1 MHGETSLQGRMQI
14 MPAVINK
21 RILIIDDEEH
31 FVQVLSRSLTRL
43 GYDTTCAYTSEQGL
57 EAVKQDSFDWISL
70 DLRLGK
76 DSGLDLIHQLLQH
89 SPNSR
94 IVILTGFAS
103 IPTAVEAIKLG
114 AFNYLHKPATVKEL
128 LRAFEDNTE
137 EEVTIEASPMSVE
150 RLEWEH
156 IQRILHENDG
166 NVSST
171 ARALGMHRRTLQ
183 RKLQKHPSRS

>member
-1 MHGETSLQGRMQI
+1 MHPSENN
-14 MPAVINK
+14 PCK

-31 FVQVLSRSLTRL
+31 FAQVLSRSLTRL
-43 GYDTTCAYTSEQGL
+43 GHHAISANNAEQ
-57 EAVKQDSFDWISL
+57 AIAIMKQETFDWISL

-76 DSGLDLIHQLLQH
+76 DSGLNLISQLQAQ
-89 SPNSR
+89 NKEAR
-94 IVILTGFAS
+94 IVMLTGFAS

-128 LRAFEDNTE
+128 LRAFEDNTKE
-137 EEVTIEASPMSVE
+137 EIAIEASPMSVE

-156 IQRILHENDG
+156 IQRVLHENEG
-166 NVSST
+166 NISST
-171 ARALGMHRRTLQ
+171 ARVLGMHRRTLQ

>member
-1 MHGETSLQGRMQI
+1 MSAL
-14 MPAVINK
+14 AK

-31 FVQVLSRSLTRL
+31 FAQVLSRSLNRN
-43 GYDTTCAYTSEQGL
+43 GYETLYALSHITAIELT
-57 EAVKQDSFDWISL
+57 KQQAFDWISL
-70 DLRLGK
+70 DLRLGQE
-76 DSGLDLIHQLLQH
+76 SGLTLISEIKELQ
-89 SPNSR
+89 PQAR

-128 LRAFEDNTE
+128 INAFEDGSNDSE
-137 EEVTIEASPMSVE
+137 LTIEENPMSIE

-156 IQRILHENDG
+156 IHRVLHEN
-166 NVSST
+166 NNNISST

-183 RKLQKHPSRS
+183 RKLQKHPVRS

>member
-1 MHGETSLQGRMQI
+1 MGNAG
-14 MPAVINK
+14 K

-31 FVQVLSRSLTRL
+31 FAQVLNRSLSRT
-43 GYDTTCAYTSEQGL
+43 GYDTAFVTTSEDAREIAGQQ
-57 EAVKQDSFDWISL
+57 EFDWISL

-76 DSGLDLIHQLLQH
+76 ESGLNLIPALKSLLP
-89 SPNSR
+89 SSR

-128 LRAFEDNTE
+128 INAFEDRKE
-137 EEVTIEASPMSVE
+137 HAEVHISESIMSVE

-156 IQRILHENDG
+156 IQRVLHENNG
-166 NVSST
+166 NISST

-183 RKLQKHPSRS
+183 RKLQKHPSRH

>member
-1 MHGETSLQGRMQI
+1 MSSL
-14 MPAVINK
+14 NK
-21 RILIIDDEEH
+21 KILIIDDEAH
-31 FVQVLSRSLTRL
+31 FAQVLDRSLTRM
-43 GYDTTCAYTSEQGL
+43 GYQTTFVTTPA
-57 EAVKQDSFDWISL
+57 EAKETIQQQTFDWVSL
-70 DLRLGK
+70 DLRLGQ
-76 DSGLDLIHQLLQH
+76 DSGLQLIPELKLAM
-89 SPNSR
+89 PEAR

-128 LRAFEDNTE
+128 INAFEGETE
-137 EEVTIEASPMSVE
+137 SVDVEIEESPMSVE

-156 IQRILHENDG
+156 IQRILHENNG

-183 RKLQKHPSRS
+183 RKLQKHPSRN

>member
-1 MHGETSLQGRMQI
+1 MSAPIHS
-14 MPAVINK
+14 K

-43 GYDTTCAYTSEQGL
+43 GYMTTTAITAEQ
-57 EAVKQDSFDWISL
+57 AIKTVKQDNFDWISL

-76 DSGLDLIHQLLQH
+76 DSGLDLINQLL
-89 SPNSR
+89 SYNPEAR

-103 IPTAVEAIKLG
+103 IPTAVEAIKQG

-128 LRAFEDNTE
+128 LRAFEDSTE
-137 EEVTIEASPMSVE
+137 EEVAIEASPMSVE

-156 IQRILHENDG
+156 IQRILHENEG

-183 RKLQKHPSRS
+183 RKLQKHPTRN